1 MSILLSAASSDK
13 SYKWLVQVD
22 KKWYVVRTYSG
33 HENKVKAYLENE
45 VLQAGLGEKI
55 SSVIVPSEK
64 VFEVKDGKKKSK
76 TRTFFPGYI
85 LVEAILDKTTT
96 HMILNTPSV
105 ISFVGPKNAP
115 APLQASEI
123 RRLIGKIEERK
134 DVEVI
139 EVPFKPGDAVKV
151 TDGPFNNFSGFVQE
165 INEEKMKLMVMVSI
179 FGRKTP
185 VELDFSQVELEK

>member
-1 MSILLSAASSDK
+1 M
-13 SYKWLVQVD
+13 D

-45 VLQAGLGEKI
+45 VTQAGLTDKI
-55 SSVIVPSEK
+55 TSVIVPSEK

-85 LVEAILDKTTT
+85 LVEAVLDKATQ
-96 HMILNTPSV
+96 HLILNTPSV

-115 APLQASEI
+115 APLQPTEV

-139 EVPFKPGDAVKV
+139 EVPFRMGDAVKV
-151 TDGPFNNFSGFVQE
+151 IDGPFNNFSGFVQE
-165 INEEKMKLMVMVSI
+165 VNEEKMKLKVMVSI

>member
-1 MSILLSAASSDK
+1 M
-13 SYKWLVQVD
+13 D

-45 VLQAGLGEKI
+45 AAQAGLAEKI

-85 LVEAILDKTTT
+85 LVEAVLDKATQ
-96 HMILNTPSV
+96 HLILNTPSV

-115 APLQASEI
+115 AALQPSEV

-134 DVEVI
+134 DVEVL
-139 EVPFKPGDAVKV
+139 EVPFRLGDAVKV
-151 TDGPFNNFSGFVQE
+151 IDGPFNNFSGFVQE
-165 INEEKMKLMVMVSI
+165 VSEEKMKLKVMVSI

>member
-1 MSILLSAASSDK
+1 
-13 SYKWLVQVD
+13 
-22 KKWYVVRTYSG
+22 VVRTYSG
-33 HENKVKAYLENE
+33 HENRVKAYIENE
-45 VLQAGLGEKI
+45 VAQAGLSEHVT
-55 SSVIVPSEK
+55 SVVVPSEK

-85 LVEAILDKTTT
+85 LIEAVLDKNTT
-96 HMILNTPSV
+96 HIILNTPSV

-115 APLQASEI
+115 APLQPTEV
-123 RRLIGKIEERK
+123 RRLIGKIEERR

-139 EVPFKPGDAVKV
+139 EVPFKTGDAVKV

-165 INEEKMKLMVMVSI
+165 VNEEKMKLKVMVSI

>member
-1 MSILLSAASSDK
+1 VSTTDK
-13 SYKWLVQVD
+13 R
-22 KKWYVVRTYSG
+22 WYVVRTYSG

-45 VLQAGLGEKI
+45 VNQAGLGERI

-85 LVEAILDKTTT
+85 LVEAVLDKATQ
-96 HMILNTPSV
+96 HLILNTPSV

-115 APLQASEI
+115 APLQPSEV

-139 EVPFKPGDAVKV
+139 EVPFRLGEAVKV
-151 TDGPFNNFSGFVQE
+151 IDGPFNNFSGFVQE
-165 INEEKMKLMVMVSI
+165 VNEEKMKVKVMVSI

>member
-1 MSILLSAASSDK
+1 M
-13 SYKWLVQVD
+13 D

-45 VLQAGLGEKI
+45 VAQAGLTDRI
-55 SSVIVPSEK
+55 TSVIVPSEK
-64 VFEVKDGKKKSK
+64 VFEVEDGKKKSK

-85 LVEAILDKTTT
+85 LVEAVLDKATQ
-96 HMILNTPSV
+96 HLILNTPSV

-115 APLQASEI
+115 APLQPTEV

-139 EVPFKPGDAVKV
+139 EVPFRMGDAVKV
-151 TDGPFNNFSGFVQE
+151 VDGPFNNFSGFVQE
-165 INEEKMKLMVMVSI
+165 VNEEKMKLKVMVSI

>member
-1 MSILLSAASSDK
+1 
-13 SYKWLVQVD
+13 VD

-45 VLQAGLGEKI
+45 VTQAGLTDKI
-55 SSVIVPSEK
+55 TSVIVPSEK

-85 LVEAILDKTTT
+85 LVEAVLDKATQ
-96 HMILNTPSV
+96 HLILNTPSV

-115 APLQASEI
+115 APLQPTEV

-139 EVPFKPGDAVKV
+139 EVPFRMGDAVKV
-151 TDGPFNNFSGFVQE
+151 IDGPFNNFSGFVQE
-165 INEEKMKLMVMVSI
+165 VNEEKMKLKVMVSI

>member
-1 MSILLSAASSDK
+1 MNP
-13 SYKWLVQVD
+13 VD

-45 VLQAGLGEKI
+45 VAQAGLGDKV

-85 LVEAILDKTTT
+85 LVEAILDKATT
-96 HMILNTPSV
+96 HLILNTPSV

-115 APLQASEI
+115 APLQAWEV

-134 DVEVI
+134 DIEVI
-139 EVPFKPGDAVKV
+139 EVPFRVGEAVKV
-151 TDGPFNNFSGFVQE
+151 IDGPFNNFSGFVQE
-165 INEEKMKLMVMVSI
+165 VSEEKTKIKVMVSI

>member
-1 MSILLSAASSDK
+1 
-13 SYKWLVQVD
+13 VNQVD

-45 VLQAGLGEKI
+45 AAQAGLAEKI

-85 LVEAILDKTTT
+85 LVEAVLDKATQ
-96 HMILNTPSV
+96 HLILNTPSV

-115 APLQASEI
+115 APLQPSEV

-134 DVEVI
+134 DVEVL
-139 EVPFKPGDAVKV
+139 EVPFRVGDAVKV
-151 TDGPFNNFSGFVQE
+151 IDGPFNNFSGFVQE
-165 INEEKMKLMVMVSI
+165 VNEEKMKLKVMVSI

>member
-1 MSILLSAASSDK
+1 VNATDK
-13 SYKWLVQVD
+13 R
-22 KKWYVVRTYSG
+22 WYVVRTYSG

-45 VLQAGLGEKI
+45 VNQAGLGERI

-85 LVEAILDKTTT
+85 LVEAVLDKATQ
-96 HMILNTPSV
+96 HLILNTPSV

-115 APLQASEI
+115 APLQPSEV

-139 EVPFKPGDAVKV
+139 EVPFHLGEAVKV
-151 TDGPFNNFSGFVQE
+151 IDGPFNNFSGFVQE
-165 INEEKMKLMVMVSI
+165 VNEEKMKVKVMVSI

-185 VELDFSQVELEK
+185 VELDFSQVELER

>member
-1 MSILLSAASSDK
+1 MST
-13 SYKWLVQVD
+13 VE

-45 VLQAGLGEKI
+45 IAQAGLGDKV

-85 LVEAILDKTTT
+85 LVEAILDKGTT
-96 HMILNTPSV
+96 HLILNTPSV

-115 APLQASEI
+115 APLQAWEV

-139 EVPFKPGDAVKV
+139 EVPFRVGDAVKV
-151 TDGPFNNFSGFVQE
+151 TDGPFNNFNGFVQE
-165 INEEKMKLMVMVSI
+165 VSEEKTKVKVMVSI

-185 VELDFSQVELEK
+185 VELDFSQVELER

>member
-1 MSILLSAASSDK
+1 M
-13 SYKWLVQVD
+13 D

-45 VLQAGLGEKI
+45 VAQAGLTDRI
-55 SSVIVPSEK
+55 TSVIVPSEK

-85 LVEAILDKTTT
+85 LVEAVLDKATQ
-96 HMILNTPSV
+96 HLILNTPSV

-115 APLQASEI
+115 APLQPTEV

-139 EVPFKPGDAVKV
+139 EVPFRMGDAVKV
-151 TDGPFNNFSGFVQE
+151 VDGPFNNFSGFVQE
-165 INEEKMKLMVMVSI
+165 VNEEKMKLKVMVSI

>member
-1 MSILLSAASSDK
+1 ME
-13 SYKWLVQVD
+13 

-33 HENKVKAYLENE
+33 HENKVKAYIENE
-45 VLQAGLGEKI
+45 IAQAGLQEMVT
-55 SSVIVPSEK
+55 SVVVPSEK

-85 LVEAILDKTTT
+85 LVEAVLDKTTT
-96 HMILNTPSV
+96 HIILNTPSV

-115 APLQASEI
+115 VPLQPSEV

-139 EVPFKPGDAVKV
+139 EVPFKVGEAVKV
-151 TDGPFNNFSGFVQE
+151 TDGPFNNFTGFVQE
-165 INEEKMKLMVMVSI
+165 VNEEKMKLKVMVSI

-185 VELDFSQVELEK
+185 VELDFSQVEAEK

>member
-1 MSILLSAASSDK
+1 VNS
-13 SYKWLVQVD
+13 VD

-45 VLQAGLGEKI
+45 AAQAGLADKI

-85 LVEAILDKTTT
+85 LVEAVLDKGTQ
-96 HMILNTPSV
+96 HLILNTPSV
-105 ISFVGPKNAP
+105 ISVVGPKNAP
-115 APLQASEI
+115 APLQPAEV

-134 DVEVI
+134 DVEVL
-139 EVPFKPGDAVKV
+139 EVPFRVGDAVKV
-151 TDGPFNNFSGFVQE
+151 IEGPFNNFSGFVQE
-165 INEEKMKLMVMVSI
+165 VNEEKMKLKVMVSI

>member
-1 MSILLSAASSDK
+1 ME
-13 SYKWLVQVD
+13 

-33 HENKVKAYLENE
+33 HENKVKAYIENE
-45 VLQAGLGEKI
+45 VSQ
-55 SSVIVPSEK
+55 SSLAERIGTVIVPVEK
-64 VFEVKDGKKKSK
+64 VFEMKEGKKKSK
-76 TRTFFPGYI
+76 TRNFFPGYI
-85 LVEAILDKTTT
+85 FVEAALDKAVL
-96 HMILNTPSV
+96 HVILNAPSV
-105 ISFVGPKNAP
+105 LSFVGPKNAP
-115 APLQASEI
+115 APLQASEV

-139 EVPFKPGDAVKV
+139 DVPFKTGDAVKV

-165 INEEKMKLMVMVSI
+165 VNEEKLKLKVMVSI

>member
-1 MSILLSAASSDK
+1 MNA
-13 SYKWLVQVD
+13 VD

-45 VLQAGLGEKI
+45 VMQAGLTDKI
-55 SSVIVPSEK
+55 TAVIVPSEK

-85 LVEAILDKTTT
+85 LVEAVMDKTTQ
-96 HMILNTPSV
+96 HVILNTPSV
-105 ISFVGPKNAP
+105 LSFVGPKNTP
-115 APLQASEI
+115 APLQATEV

-139 EVPFKPGDAVKV
+139 DVPFRVGDAIKV

-165 INEEKMKLMVMVSI
+165 VHEEKMKVKVMVSI

>member
-1 MSILLSAASSDK
+1 LEK
-13 SYKWLVQVD
+13 R
-22 KKWYVVRTYSG
+22 WYVLRTYSG
-33 HENKVKAYLENE
+33 HENKVKAYIENE
-45 VLQAGLGEKI
+45 IAQAGLTERV

-85 LVEAILDKTTT
+85 LIEAELDKQTT
-96 HMILNTPSV
+96 HLILNTPSV

-115 APLQASEI
+115 APLQAAEV

-134 DVEVI
+134 ETEVI
-139 EVPFKPGDAVKV
+139 EVPFKVGDAVKV

-165 INEEKMKLMVMVSI
+165 INEEKMKLKVMVSI

-185 VELDFSQVELEK
+185 VELDFSQVEEEK

>member
-1 MSILLSAASSDK
+1 MN
-13 SYKWLVQVD
+13 QVD

-45 VLQAGLGEKI
+45 AAQAGLADRI

-85 LVEAILDKTTT
+85 LVEAILDKATQ
-96 HMILNTPSV
+96 HLILNTPSV

-115 APLQASEI
+115 APLQPSEV

-134 DVEVI
+134 DVEVL
-139 EVPFKPGDAVKV
+139 EVPFRVGDAVKV
-151 TDGPFNNFSGFVQE
+151 IEGPFNNFSGFVQE
-165 INEEKMKLMVMVSI
+165 VNEEKMKLKVMVSI

>member
-1 MSILLSAASSDK
+1 MNA
-13 SYKWLVQVD
+13 VD

-45 VLQAGLGEKI
+45 VMQAGLTDKI
-55 SSVIVPSEK
+55 TAVIVPSEK

-85 LVEAILDKTTT
+85 LVEAVMDKTTQ
-96 HMILNTPSV
+96 HVILNTPSV
-105 ISFVGPKNAP
+105 ISFVGPKNTP
-115 APLQASEI
+115 APLQATEV

-139 EVPFKPGDAVKV
+139 DVPFRVGDAIKV

-165 INEEKMKLMVMVSI
+165 VHEEKMKVKVMVSI